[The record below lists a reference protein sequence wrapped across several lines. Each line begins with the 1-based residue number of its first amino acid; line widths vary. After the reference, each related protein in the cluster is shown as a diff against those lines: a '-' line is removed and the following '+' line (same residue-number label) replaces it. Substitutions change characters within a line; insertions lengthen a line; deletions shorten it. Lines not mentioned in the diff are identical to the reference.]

1 MNLIVKCYRYNIVTT
16 SCTTLG
22 LESKET
28 ENKQTNMGNRRME

>member
-22 LESKET
+22 LESK
-28 ENKQTNMGNRRME
+28 